1 MTGKRRYEVGLDKLD
16 NAAAEVGIMQNELI
30 EKQPLLQQAAADVK
44 AVMLRVEAES
54 EDVAKVMCEFCV
66 WQSVLTLYVQ

>member
-1 MTGKRRYEVGLDKLD
+1 MTGKRRYEVGLEKLES
-16 NAAAEVGIMQNELI
+16 AASEVGIMQNELI

-54 EDVAKVMCEFCV
+54 EDVAKVTFSLVNM
-66 WQSVLTLYVQ
+66 